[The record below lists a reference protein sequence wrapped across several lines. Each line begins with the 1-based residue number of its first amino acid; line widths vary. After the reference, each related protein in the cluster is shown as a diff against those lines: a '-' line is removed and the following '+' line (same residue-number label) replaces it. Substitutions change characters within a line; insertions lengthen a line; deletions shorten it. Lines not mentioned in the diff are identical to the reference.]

1 MQRTRSA
8 AALAVVLLLFAGTS
22 PASPQE
28 AMEATKGGVKA
39 DVPAALRDLCTRV
52 EADAPQAI
60 ASFDLDALAPADAHA
75 HMVGLGSEALEAD
88 LPECAHALFLE
99 AERRLPGDVDLAV
112 RLAWLERYL
121 RLEESA
127 AARVVY
133 IAGKDLAQLDGE
145 DVWVQQLIFALP
157 KGSTARVGLLQALF
171 DAHWD
176 PLPPAASE
184 NWFDLAEARLADDD
198 IDGTRAAIARVTSPS
213 VIARLRIDRRFDALV
228 DRTAE
233 RFDLRHAAEAEL
245 AAMRARSARTPRVLE
260 VHVAIISALLEL
272 GRADEALAEADAME
286 AAVAAAPEN
295 KPAFDDADQLVW
307 LRNFRTMALRR
318 LGRIDEAVAALETAS
333 RMTEDGRVNV
343 SQVLNLADFL
353 NRLGRAD
360 AAHAALA
367 RVGTSLSGYGRMVQ
381 MQEEMYAALLDGDR
395 AGAGVALA
403 YLLEHADDAP
413 GIVRGALLDMDRTD
427 EAAAHFIAELAA
439 PATRAD
445 ALLDVQD
452 FQSVEPL
459 PGDVERIARWRRLLD
474 RADVRAV
481 IDQVGRR
488 EHYDVHRWGEM
499 D

>member
-1 MQRTRSA
+1 
-8 AALAVVLLLFAGTS
+8 
-22 PASPQE
+22 
-28 AMEATKGGVKA
+28 
-39 DVPAALRDLCTRV
+39 
-52 EADAPQAI
+52 
-60 ASFDLDALAPADAHA
+60 
-75 HMVGLGSEALEAD
+75 
-88 LPECAHALFLE
+88 
-99 AERRLPGDVDLAV
+99 
-112 RLAWLERYL
+112 
-121 RLEESA
+121 
-127 AARVVY
+127 
-133 IAGKDLAQLDGE
+133 
-145 DVWVQQLIFALP
+145 
-157 KGSTARVGLLQALF
+157 
-171 DAHWD
+171 
-176 PLPPAASE
+176 
-184 NWFDLAEARLADDD
+184 
-198 IDGTRAAIARVTSPS
+198 

-245 AAMRARSARTPRVLE
+245 AAMRARSARTPRALE
-260 VHVAIISALLEL
+260 VHVAIISSLLEL